1 MKRWPHLSALATL
14 CVASGAYAHPEDTV
28 RLKLEYNV
36 SHDSNYFRVANDAQA
51 QALLGST
58 DASVTTQRVGAGID
72 ADLRFGRQV
81 VALRSNF
88 SQVDFDRVILKPTT
102 ELSVGVD
109 WNWVVGNRL
118 SGSLSYQTKQDLQSQ
133 ADVATAEQSKQ
144 KQTVM
149 GFSASYQAHP
159 SFYLD
164 FGLSD
169 ATYAFSPDTRKVL
182 DRTERIHSLGWRM
195 PTSAG
200 IYLGMQYRK
209 TEGDFPNQLPA
220 RPYEQTELNLNGN
233 WAPTGVSRLAWAV
246 GQTRRIDGPTTQR
259 QPTWSLSGN
268 WAPTGKLSFNA
279 SISKSVGSS
288 DTATVSTTTTTD
300 NTTLGAT
307 WLATSK
313 ITLNGTLRSQNVQFD
328 EASRT
333 DQIRGGGL
341 TLGYQALRSAL
352 ATLSYDTERRNSSV
366 GSADYRYERWSAGLQ
381 AAF

>member
-1 MKRWPHLSALATL
+1 VL

-28 RLKLEYNV
+28 RLKLEYSV

-58 DASVTTQRVGAGID
+58 DTSVTIHRVGVGGD
-72 ADLRFGRQV
+72 AALRFGRQL
-81 VALRSNF
+81 VALRSSF
-88 SQVDFDRVILKPTT
+88 SQVDYDRVMLKPAT
-102 ELSVGVD
+102 ELSVKAD

-118 SGSLSYQTKQDLQSQ
+118 SGSLNYLTKQELQSQ
-133 ADVATAEQSKQ
+133 ADASTTEQSKQ
-144 KQTVM
+144 KQTVT

-164 FGLSD
+164 FGLSE
-169 ATYAFSPDTRKVL
+169 ATYVYSPDVRKVL

-195 PTSAG
+195 PTAAG
-200 IYLGMQYRK
+200 NYLGMQYRK
-209 TEGDFPNQLPA
+209 IEGDYPNQLPA

-233 WAPTGVSRLAWAV
+233 WAPSGVSRLAWAV
-246 GQTRRIDGPTTQR
+246 GQTRRIDGSTTLR

-288 DTATVSTTTTTD
+288 DTATISTTTATD
-300 NTTLGAT
+300 NMTLGAA

-313 ITLNGTLRSQNVQFD
+313 ITLNGTLRSQNVQYD

-333 DQIRGGGL
+333 DQIKGGGL

-366 GSADYRYERWSAGLQ
+366 GSADYRYERWSAGLR
-381 AAF
+381 AEF

>member
-1 MKRWPHLSALATL
+1 MKRLLHWSAWATL

-51 QALLGST
+51 LALLGST
-58 DASVTTQRVGAGID
+58 DASVTTHRVGAGVD

-88 SQVDFDRVILKPTT
+88 TQVDFDRVILKPST
-102 ELSVGVD
+102 ELNARVD
-109 WNWVVGNRL
+109 WSWVVGNQL
-118 SGSLSYQTKQDLQSQ
+118 SGSLNYLIQQNLQSQ
-133 ADVATAEQSKQ
+133 ADVSTTEQSKQ

-159 SFYLD
+159 SFFLD

-169 ATYAFSPDTRKVL
+169 ATFAFSPSSRKVL

-200 IYLGMQYRK
+200 NYLGMQYRK
-209 TEGDFPNQLPA
+209 TEGDYPNQLPA

-233 WAPTGVSRLAWAV
+233 WAPTGVSRIAWAV

-279 SISKSVGSS
+279 SVSKSVGSS

-300 NTTLGAT
+300 NATLGAT

-313 ITLNGTLRSQNVQFD
+313 ITLSGTMRSQNVQFD
-328 EASRT
+328 EART

-341 TLGYQALRSAL
+341 TLGYQALRSAQ

-366 GSADYRYERWSAGLQ
+366 GSADYRYERWSAGLR
-381 AAF
+381 AEF